1 MAKPRPE
8 KKREKNG
15 GGQPTL
21 PGVRDTAAPTA
32 TRLLPMQLQV
42 GDRITDET
50 GEWEVVNRP
59 HTTAGGK
66 TAHVRQTGGSARRR
80 RGTQLG
86 RSRARRGAA
95 LVSGTF
101 SGHTSDAVVESATLN
116 S

>member
-21 PGVRDTAAPTA
+21 PSVRDTPAPTA

-66 TAHVRQTGGSARRR
+66 TAHVRVKRVDQP
-80 RGTQLG
+80 
-86 RSRARRGAA
+86 
-95 LVSGTF
+95 
-101 SGHTSDAVVESATLN
+101 AVVEERSWGAHERVEVRR

>member
-1 MAKPRPE
+1 MANPRPE

-21 PGVRDTAAPTA
+21 PGVRDTPAPTA

-59 HTTAGGK
+59 NTTAGGK
-66 TAHVRQTGGSARRR
+66 TAHVRVKRVDQP
-80 RGTQLG
+80 
-86 RSRARRGAA
+86 
-95 LVSGTF
+95 
-101 SGHTSDAVVESATLN
+101 AVVEERSWGAYERVEVRR

>member
-15 GGQPTL
+15 SGQTTL
-21 PGVRDTAAPTA
+21 PGVRDTPAPTA

-66 TAHVRQTGGSARRR
+66 TAHVRVKRVDQP
-80 RGTQLG
+80 
-86 RSRARRGAA
+86 
-95 LVSGTF
+95 
-101 SGHTSDAVVESATLN
+101 AVVEERSWGAHVRVEVRR